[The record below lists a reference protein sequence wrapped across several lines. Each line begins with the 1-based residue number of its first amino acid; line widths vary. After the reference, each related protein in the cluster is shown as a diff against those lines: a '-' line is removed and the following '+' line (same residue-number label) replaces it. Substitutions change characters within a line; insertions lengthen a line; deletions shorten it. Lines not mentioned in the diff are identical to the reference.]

1 MPKTRSLVQVGKVQ
15 LEVGEV
21 HDFIE
26 MLSFCISLL
35 RGFAEHHRYSQTTQS
50 TGEQALR
57 ETSPRTKSFRNVGVV
72 YGNNCNGTNVSCA
85 NEKMKV
91 KKCRERSTG

>member
-21 HDFIE
+21 HNFIE
-26 MLSFCISLL
+26 RLSFCISPL

-50 TGEQALR
+50 AGKQALR
-57 ETSPRTKSFRNVGVV
+57 ETRPRTKTFRSVSVV
-72 YGNNCNGTNVSCA
+72 YGNNCNGTHVSHA
-85 NEKMKV
+85 NARMKV
-91 KKCRERSTG
+91 KERSTG